1 MDRLA
6 AERHRMVQVQ
16 IEGRGLND
24 RRLLEAFDHVPR
36 HLFVPFGSRAWAYED
51 RPLPIGF
58 GQTISQPYIVALMS
72 SLAELEGTER
82 VLEVGTGSG
91 YQAAI
96 LACMAAEVHTVEIIP
111 ELAALAG
118 RRLARLR
125 CTSVHV
131 HQSDGS
137 VGWPQSAPYGAI
149 LVTAAA
155 PSVPAP
161 LLEELAEGGRLVV
174 PVEHGD
180 GYQMLTVLRRGEG
193 KITEKMVAS
202 VAFVP
207 LRGLHGWGQVW

>member
-1 MDRLA
+1 MDRFA
-6 AERHRMVQVQ
+6 GERHRMVQVQ

-24 RRLLEAFDHVPR
+24 LRLLEAFDQVPR
-36 HLFVPFGSRAWAYED
+36 HLFVPRGSREWAYDD

-72 SLAELEGTER
+72 ALAELQGTES

-96 LACMAAEVHTVEIIP
+96 LARMAGEIHTVEIIP
-111 ELAALAG
+111 ELALSAT

-125 CTSVHV
+125 CTNVHV

-137 VGWPQSAPYGAI
+137 VGWPRAAPYQAI

-155 PSVPAP
+155 PGVPPP
-161 LLEELAEGGRLVV
+161 LLEELAEGGRLVI

-180 GYQMLTVLRRGEG
+180 GYQMLTVFRRCEG
-193 KITEKMVAS
+193 KISEKMVAS

-207 LRGLHGWGQVW
+207 LRGLHGWRQV